1 MAIESAQPLRLLV
14 RAGSIAFNFPAGT
27 DFVIV
32 TPQLEIRPGPDLEA
46 VSGVI
51 AALPEDDQDI
61 VQTRNGLLDVLER
74 QEHGALRRVEGG
86 QLLVASLVPTFSIP
100 VAEPSFALPQAQTQ
114 IAQFQAVEGDVFL
127 TRFQTTLRNRVDAPG
142 VPLFSGD
149 EVTTLQGK
157 ADVLF
162 TDQSL
167 ITLDVGTTV
176 VIEEQQQPTGILR
189 SISQGLGSLWFNI
202 QQVVGTETELTT
214 PTAVAAIRG
223 TEGSQFVPNATQSTH
238 SLNEGV
244 EDITELITGQTVTIT
259 DGQIVTAIRGVG
271 FTPIA
276 ALLALIP
283 KPGVGVGG
291 GGGGAAGGGAGGGAA
306 GRRGCRCSNF
316 HGVQRGDRSCRVC
329 GGWRSGNSHRRPA
342 CDPQRATG
350 QPD

>member
-1 MAIESAQPLRLLV
+1 MTKLRRPITGIALMAVLALSPATLAAATAVPVGDIILLGTIERSGRRLLSDATLFEGDVLRTRTRSGGVMRVGRGRIELGVSTDVAIESAQPLRLLV

-189 SISQGLGSLWFNI
+189 SISQGLGSLWF
-202 QQVVGTETELTT
+202 TYSRWSA
-214 PTAVAAIRG
+214 P
-223 TEGSQFVPNATQSTH
+223 
-238 SLNEGV
+238 
-244 EDITELITGQTVTIT
+244 
-259 DGQIVTAIRGVG
+259 
-271 FTPIA
+271 
-276 ALLALIP
+276 
-283 KPGVGVGG
+283 
-291 GGGGAAGGGAGGGAA
+291 
-306 GRRGCRCSNF
+306 
-316 HGVQRGDRSCRVC
+316 
-329 GGWRSGNSHRRPA
+329 RPS
-342 CDPQRATG
+342 
-350 QPD
+350 